1 MGGETQPRPPGG
13 LSSWAFLKVPGPRES
28 MKVLPSGTVLRVRR
42 LFSALLE
49 NGSPRQSA
57 LRIEKKSCY
66 RDAQPSLSPEMG
78 CLEMI
83 EEKGS

>member
-28 MKVLPSGTVLRVRR
+28 VKVPPSGTGLTVRR
-42 LFSALLE
+42 LFPALLE

-66 RDAQPSLSPEMG
+66 GDAQPSLSPEMR

-83 EEKGS
+83 DERRS